1 MLVKT
6 KAFLFSKAILI
17 LDPILKH
24 EYSAAVLELDPCF
37 SFDCHKNIW
46 IASLEFYG
54 IILYLSSECLW
65 LNCVAV
71 MVALLSFNHCKIKIK
86 KK

>member
-24 EYSAAVLELDPCF
+24 EYSVAGLELDPCF
-37 SFDCHKNIW
+37 SFDCHKNI
-46 IASLEFYG
+46 
-54 IILYLSSECLW
+54 
-65 LNCVAV
+65 
-71 MVALLSFNHCKIKIK
+71 
-86 KK
+86 